1 MTHLT
6 ADAQAAWLGELARI
20 LKPDGIALLTFAGSA
35 GTAAGSLWRSGPWW
49 KAYSS
54 SGFDAEIR
62 DPVLE
67 GYIAD
72 SDYYRQTNQTP
83 ANVAATWSRHFEV
96 LETIEA
102 AFGNQDLAILRRR

>member
-20 LKPDGIALLTFAGSA
+20 LKPGGIALLTFAGPA
-35 GTAAGSLWRSGPWW
+35 GTAAGSLWRSAAWW
-49 KAYSS
+49 KAYAT

-62 DPVLE
+62 DAALE
-67 GYIAD
+67 GFIAD
-72 SDYYRQTNQTP
+72 SDYYRQTNQTH
-83 ANVAATWSRHFEV
+83 ANVTATWSRHFEV

-102 AFGNQDLAILRRR
+102 AFGNQDLAILRKR